1 MIETVATPHP
11 RIESSQWLR
20 RLMTAAARQ
29 RELSLL
35 RIMLVLSAIVFV
47 RAPQFL
53 SAANLSQVAIL
64 AAIVGV
70 AAVGEALVVLTR
82 NVDLSVDSIIGLVAY
97 SVADILKLHALALP
111 QAIVFGIGLGLVL
124 GIVNGAIVAVL
135 RVPAIVA
142 TLGTL
147 SIYRGLAYLIAG
159 GGQIRLSDLPA
170 DYIALARITFIGI
183 PLFVLIA
190 IVIAAATS
198 VFLRHARFC
207 LPGYSVVCNPQA

>member
-124 GIVNGAIVAVL
+124 GVANGAIVAVL

-147 SIYRGLAYLIAG
+147 SIYRGMAYLFAG
-159 GGQIRLSDLPA
+159 GGQISLSDLHPE
-170 DYIALARITFIGI
+170 YIALARISFLGI
-183 PLFVLIA
+183 PLL
-190 IVIAAATS
+190 VIM
-198 VFLRHARFC
+198 
-207 LPGYSVVCNPQA
+207 SVVVPVTTGL